1 MTEPFLEDTEMKLW
15 TSSTDFMRQIQL
27 YWLLGFFRNVA
38 GFPFKEFTLFT
49 TAISIFIFV
58 HCLRSPQSLKQL
70 RQKETLSQILQEK
83 DQLQREQED
92 RIKNFTKLL
101 VTSSDFVSIKKVNFL
116 SLTDMY
122 WMLNSLT
129 VVLLG
134 YFYFVLPCLYICKD
148 AKMEGYVQWKTAI
161 TSLPPCWRV

>member
-1 MTEPFLEDTEMKLW
+1 MTKPFLDDTEMKLW
-15 TSSTDFMRQIQL
+15 ISSADFMRQVQL

-38 GFPFKEFTLFT
+38 GSPSSICKFNFYFCTLPQVSSVTQT
-49 TAISIFIFV
+49 TATE
-58 HCLRSPQSLKQL
+58 
-70 RQKETLSQILQEK
+70 KETLSQILQEK

-92 RIKNFTKLL
+92 RIKNLTKLL
-101 VTSSDFVSIKKVNFL
+101 VTSSDFVSIKKVDFQC
-116 SLTDMY
+116 LTGMY
-122 WMLNSLT
+122 LMLNSLK

-148 AKMEGYVQWKTAI
+148 AETEGYVGWKTAI